1 MLLLWNVSSWPLH
14 HHLLALHALLL
25 LVLLHLIN
33 ILLRMLLL
41 LLGMHLLLL
50 LHRRANHDAASRMAH
65 HPNSSASHI
74 LLLLDT
80 RAVQLLLLLRRWKTR
95 RMSLGRRQPH
105 RHSANWAGDG
115 IVGAHHRHR
124 LRRGHRA
131 RTERTVEWH
140 GVIFRMLRKRS
151 AHLLAHSAW

>member
-1 MLLLWNVSSWPLH
+1 MQPISNSTNRMLLLWNVVVEWPLH
-14 HHLLALHALLL
+14 HHLHALFF
-25 LVLLHLIN
+25 VLLHLIN
-33 ILLRMLLL
+33 ILRRMLL
-41 LLGMHLLLL
+41 MHQ
-50 LHRRANHDAASRMAH
+50 RAAK
-65 HPNSSASHI
+65 SSASHI

-124 LRRGHRA
+124 LR
-131 RTERTVEWH
+131 
-140 GVIFRMLRKRS
+140 
-151 AHLLAHSAW
+151 